1 MKQVFLICV
10 NEESREKAIQAI
22 RQEINFNHP
31 ALTSTNVF
39 INSLIDTT
47 KEKHPE
53 LSGYFFSGMWAELQ
67 HQDSEIAEYV
77 LKHMKANKLL
87 VLPVHDSFVVQDQY
101 IHNLY
106 SIMKEAYRML
116 VVDSIPEVKLKMGA
130 NSDPNQ
136 PSFKELERLMEE
148 HRAETKTELEGLK
161 II

>member
-1 MKQVFLICV
+1 
-10 NEESREKAIQAI
+10 
-22 RQEINFNHP
+22 
-31 ALTSTNVF
+31 
-39 INSLIDTT
+39 
-47 KEKHPE
+47 
-53 LSGYFFSGMWAELQ
+53 MWAELQ
-67 HQDSEIAEYV
+67 RKDSEIAEYV
-77 LKHMKANKLL
+77 LNHMRANRLL

-116 VVDSIPEVKLKMGA
+116 VGHSIPEVKLKIGA
-130 NSDPNQ
+130 NSDPNE